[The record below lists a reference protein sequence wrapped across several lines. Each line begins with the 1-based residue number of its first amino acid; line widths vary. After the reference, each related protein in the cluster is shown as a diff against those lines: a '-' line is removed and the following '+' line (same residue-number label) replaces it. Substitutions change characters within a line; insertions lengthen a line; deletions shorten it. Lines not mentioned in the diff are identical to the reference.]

1 MTLYSCKCG
10 NTQEIGKQTI
20 RYRDGGWKTIE
31 SRCECGLW
39 MESKPEEGLPS
50 IVRTEPTLSKK
61 RDKLWSR
68 AKERLLNK

>member
-1 MTLYSCKCG
+1 MTFYSCKCG

-31 SRCECGLW
+31 ARCECGLW